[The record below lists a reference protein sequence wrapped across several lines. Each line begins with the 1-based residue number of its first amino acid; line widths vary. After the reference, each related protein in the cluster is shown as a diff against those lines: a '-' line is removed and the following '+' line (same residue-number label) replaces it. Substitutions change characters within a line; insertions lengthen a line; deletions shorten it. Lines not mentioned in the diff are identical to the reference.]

1 MVEGAW
7 LVLRR
12 TDDDRERPARAGRNR
27 MDAGWL
33 RQSLAHS
40 PLSCREQEGA
50 SGSSTKLGALDH
62 DSSARSVAAVISCP
76 LAYLAFY
83 DRRCDPA

>member
-1 MVEGAW
+1 
-7 LVLRR
+7 
-12 TDDDRERPARAGRNR
+12 

-40 PLSCREQEGA
+40 PLSCREQVGA

-62 DSSARSVAAVISCP
+62 DSSARSVAAVIFLSRP
-76 LAYLAFY
+76 LAYPDLFDAADAQAFSTRWI
-83 DRRCDPA
+83 DAKGAP